1 MPGYKITLRFR
12 GGLSPS
18 QRDLFGAAAARI
30 ERAIAAPLPAVRVG
44 SDTTTGCIIDAQG
57 VSIDGPGGILGQAG
71 PMSLRPNLP
80 SMGPAAYLPSA
91 GVMSFDSADLAK
103 MQGDGTLVDVLTHEM
118 LHVVGIG
125 TVWKRKGRLLGAGML
140 NPVFNGVGATREY
153 STLAHAHA
161 ISVPVENM
169 GGPGTRDSHWRERV
183 FANELM
189 TGYVSRPGMPNPI
202 SRLTIASLADLGYV
216 VDLAAAESYA
226 LPTMLEAAVM
236 EAPVLRPHCLPT
248 IPFADEV

>member
-1 MPGYKITLRFR
+1 MAGYKITLRFR

-30 ERAIAAPLPAVRVG
+30 ERAIAAPLPAVKVG

-57 VSIDGPGGILGQAG
+57 VSLDGPGGILGQAG
-71 PMSLRPNLP
+71 PTFLRPNLS
-80 SMGPAAYLPSA
+80 SMGQSAYLPSA

-103 MQGDGTLVDVLTHEM
+103 MQSDGNLVDVLTHEM

-125 TVWKRKGRLLGAGML
+125 TVWRRRSRLAGAGTG
-140 NPVFNGVGATREY
+140 NPVFNGQAATAEY
-153 STLAHAHA
+153 SVLAHAHA
-161 ISVPVENM
+161 ISVPVENQ
-169 GGPGTRDSHWRERV
+169 GGAGTRDSHWRERV

-189 TGYVSRPGMPNPI
+189 TGYVSRPGMPNPL

-216 VDLAAAESYA
+216 VDFGAAEAFA
-226 LPTMLEAAVM
+226 LPTMLESAVM
-236 EAPVLRPHCLPT
+236 EAPVLKPHCLPT
-248 IPFADEV
+248 IPFEAA